1 MLTWGCATSSL
12 ADLHLTQVALF
23 WLSGHQPCACYWPRP
38 PLTLLQMS
46 LLSPSHIY
54 MHRGVR
60 TQTHRRTHTSA
71 CLQAPHSSVSASFC
85 LPSACRLEDR
95 GSEGGPRE
103 RRVARQNGWSH
114 EHRSVYK
121 PKAEQSRSKRRKGK
135 ANRRLLLS
143 LSTIKDWKRKRGS
156 LPWQSQLEV
165 GETKHDTR
173 RHTRAHTQPLSLSFF
188 FFFSQLKEQ
197 MVRGRVGSPPPT
209 HTCTDWHT
217 NTHSTSEIPN
227 PATGLLLTAWSCP
240 HFVWDLEGSTSLPS
254 ALRRN
259 THCRI
264 RGLEE
269 ETTGERRGGWDL
281 WKSSVKKAALRGRQ
295 STD

>member
-1 MLTWGCATSSL
+1 MCKRKEMVTWGCATSSF
-12 ADLHLTQVALF
+12 ADLHFTQMALF
-23 WLSGHQPCACYWPRP
+23 WLSGHRPCACYWPRP

-60 TQTHRRTHTSA
+60 TQTHGHTHTSA

-121 PKAEQSRSKRRKGK
+121 PKAEQSRSKGRKGK
-135 ANRRLLLS
+135 ANRRLSLS

-165 GETKHDTR
+165 GETKHNTR
-173 RHTRAHTQPLSLSFF
+173 RHTRAHTQPLSQF

-209 HTCTDWHT
+209 HMHWLTHKHTLHQQNTKPSCRTVVDCMELSSLCLGFRGKHISAFCT
-217 NTHSTSEIPN
+217 
-227 PATGLLLTAWSCP
+227 
-240 HFVWDLEGSTSLPS
+240 
-254 ALRRN
+254 
-259 THCRI
+259 
-264 RGLEE
+264 EE
-269 ETTGERRGGWDL
+269 EYPLQDQRTGGGDNRGEERGMRL
-281 WKSSVKKAALRGRQ
+281 VKILC
-295 STD
+295 